1 MVWHDCACILR
12 LRYRSGGHRVQNF
25 QARMVAARGRELLR
39 EAGALPG
46 LRGPRSV
53 PGAAPPP
60 RVVASPLCERP
71 EDEGRNAAY
80 PALIRPF
87 ALQPSFRFIVSVTM
101 RVCWLASLGYPFPS
115 SPTGARRHG
124 GGYELCNR
132 GSSRTFRWAI
142 RSDSRPQRWALTGPH
157 GRAMSRRQGD
167 AVRVPTFAL
176 IIRYSALFPCLN
188 ARTRARPRCCGS
200 LTIGSRGRIADG

>member
-1 MVWHDCACILR
+1 MTARASLR

-60 RVVASPLCERP
+60 RVVASPLCKRHRRTRDGTP
-71 EDEGRNAAY
+71 
-80 PALIRPF
+80 LIRPF
-87 ALQPSFRFIVSVTM
+87 ALQPSFCFIVSVTM

-115 SPTGARRHG
+115 SPTAARRHG
-124 GGYELCNR
+124 GVYELCNR
-132 GSSRTFRWAI
+132 GSSRTFTCAI

-200 LTIGSRGRIADG
+200 LTIGTRGRIADG

>member
-1 MVWHDCACILR
+1 MVWHDCACILETALPVR
-12 LRYRSGGHRVQNF
+12 RPPCAKFPSPHGCRPG
-25 QARMVAARGRELLR
+25 ARASPRGRCAPRLAR
-39 EAGALPG
+39 AAIRAGCSTPAACG
-46 LRGPRSV
+46 SV
-53 PGAAPPP
+53 PTVRTAPRTRDGTP
-60 RVVASPLCERP
+60 
-71 EDEGRNAAY
+71 
-80 PALIRPF
+80 LIRPF

-115 SPTGARRHG
+115 SPTAARRHG
-124 GGYELCNR
+124 GVYELCNR
-132 GSSRTFRWAI
+132 GSSRTFTCAI